1 MSFLSTPIKQ
11 AVEQVSTH
19 LDTPFF
25 IYDLDKLTAHL
36 NQLTAQ
42 TDVKLWY
49 AKNRLGLVIGT
60 QGQSRSGMK
69 SGIQAKTKWF
79 HEH

>member
-25 IYDLDKLTAHL
+25 IYDLDKFPMNLKK
-36 NQLTAQ
+36 
-42 TDVKLWY
+42 D
-49 AKNRLGLVIGT
+49 
-60 QGQSRSGMK
+60 
-69 SGIQAKTKWF
+69 
-79 HEH
+79 